1 MPISPGKKLG
11 PYEVTAPIGAGGMGE
26 VYRARD
32 SRLHREV
39 AIKILPSSF
48 TRDRERLQRFEREAR
63 SAAALNH
70 PNILAIFDVGT
81 EDDSPYIVSE
91 LLRGGT
97 LRDKLLAGL
106 LPRRL
111 AAEYAVEI
119 AHGLGAAHAKG
130 IVHRDLKPENVFIT
144 EDGLVKILDFGLA
157 KLTQPEEQET
167 TGPASS
173 NDTVTLA
180 TRPGAFLGTVGYMSP
195 EQVRNGRIDHR
206 SDIFSFGAILFEM
219 FSGRRAF
226 HGTTS
231 ADTISA
237 ILRDEPEALP
247 ENQAA
252 MPLAIQRITRHCLEK
267 DPERRYQNVDD
278 LAFDLEELSGL
289 QFDAPPAPP
298 VVTRIYPFWL
308 ALFAAG
314 VAVALAIL
322 VWRSGSTS
330 VPSYQRLTFQ
340 HGTIW
345 SARFG
350 PDGHTV
356 FYSASWN
363 GSPMSIFTT
372 RLEAL
377 ESRSQGLENAQVLAV
392 SSTGEMAVLVRRNY
406 LNHHLSLGT
415 LAELPILGGTP
426 REIMDS
432 VQQADWAPNATDLAV
447 VRQQGSTNRLEFPAG
462 KLLYQPDGWISDPR
476 VSPKGDKV
484 AFLEH
489 PVAGDSRGWIAVVD
503 LAGKRSVLSSE
514 WAGEEGM
521 AWAPDGTEI
530 WFTANQSGG
539 ANLLYAVNLS
549 GKLRVLATAPIN
561 LMLCDVS
568 RDGTVLLSSGNESS
582 EFVGLSPGSAK
593 ERDLSWLDWGA
604 IRDLSAD
611 GRTLVFTHFGEK
623 SGKNYSVYLRK
634 TDSPA
639 AVRLGEGSGWA
650 LSPDEKWVISILVN
664 PPQIN
669 LLPTG
674 AGEVKKLPA
683 GSIEEFGL
691 GASWLPDGKRILF
704 IGREHGHPPR
714 TYLQEI
720 EGGTPRP
727 VTPEGI
733 TGTLVS
739 ADGRYLLSADEHDK
753 KSLYPIEGG
762 APRVIAGLNDSDRV
776 LRWSSDGNSL
786 FVLENTELAA
796 KIYRLDLSKGKR
808 IFWKALSPADSAGIR
823 EFKNVLLT
831 PDGKYYVYGLTR
843 SMGSLYSARISH

>member
-1 MPISPGKKLG
+1 MPIPPGKRLG
-11 PYEVTAPIGAGGMGE
+11 PYEITASLGAGGMGE

-39 AIKILPSSF
+39 AIKILPSVF

-63 SAAALNH
+63 SAASLNH
-70 PNILAIFDVGT
+70 PNILAIYDVGA
-81 EDDSPYIVSE
+81 ENDSPYIVSE
-91 LLRGGT
+91 LLHGGT
-97 LRDKLLAGL
+97 LRDKLVAGL

-111 AAEYAVEI
+111 ATEYGVEI
-119 AHGLGAAHAKG
+119 ARGLSAAHAKG

-157 KLTQPEEQET
+157 KLTQPEEPESRE
-167 TGPASS
+167 PASS

-180 TRPGAFLGTVGYMSP
+180 TRTGAFLGTVGYMSP

-219 FSGRRAF
+219 FSGKRAF
-226 HGTTS
+226 HGSTS

-237 ILRDEPEALP
+237 ILRDEPEMLP
-247 ENQAA
+247 ESQAG
-252 MPLAIQRITRHCLEK
+252 MPVAIQRIIRHCLEK
-267 DPERRYQNVDD
+267 EPERRYQSVDD

-289 QFDAPPAPP
+289 QIEAPSEAR
-298 VVTRIYPFWL
+298 VAGKQYSTWL
-308 ALFAAG
+308 ALLVAGAALVLG
-314 VAVALAIL
+314 IL
-322 VWRSGSTS
+322 LWRPGSTS
-330 VPSYQRLTFQ
+330 APSYQRLTFQ
-340 HGTIW
+340 RGIVW

-363 GSPMSIFTT
+363 GEPMGIFTT
-372 RLEAL
+372 RLEGL
-377 ESRSQGLENAQVLAV
+377 ESRPQGLENAHLLAV
-392 SSTGEMAVLVRRNY
+392 SSAGEMAVLVRRSY
-406 LNHHLSLGT
+406 LSHHVSVGT

-426 REIMDS
+426 REIMDG
-432 VQQADWAPNATDLAV
+432 VQQADWAPNGTDLAI
-447 VRQQGSTNRLEFPAG
+447 VRQEGSRNQLEFPTG
-462 KLLYQPDGWISDPR
+462 KVLYQADGWISDPR
-476 VSPKGDKV
+476 VSPQGDKI

-489 PVAGDSRGWIAVVD
+489 PVAGDSRGWVSVVSLD
-503 LAGKRSVLSSE
+503 GKRTILSSE
-514 WAGEEGM
+514 WPGEEGL
-521 AWAPDGTEI
+521 AWGPDGKEV

-539 ANLLYAVNLS
+539 ANSLYAATLS
-549 GKLRVLATAPIN
+549 GKLRLIATAPISV
-561 LMLCDVS
+561 MLCDVS
-568 RDGTVLLSSGNESS
+568 RDGNVLLSSGNEAS
-582 EFVGLSPGSAK
+582 EFVGLSPDSAK
-593 ERDLSWLDWGA
+593 EHDLSWLDWGA
-604 IRDLSAD
+604 IRDLSSD
-611 GRTLVFTHFGEK
+611 GRTLIFSHFGEK

-691 GASWLPDGKRILF
+691 GASWLPNGKKILF
-704 IGREHGHPPR
+704 IGREHAHGPR
-714 TYLQEI
+714 TYMQEI
-720 EGGTPRP
+720 NAGTPHP
-727 VTPEGI
+727 VTPDGV

-739 ADGRYLLSADEHDK
+739 PDGKYLVAADEHNQK
-753 KSLYPIEGG
+753 AMYPIGGG
-762 APRVIAGLNDSDRV
+762 APQPISGLSDGDRI
-776 LRWSSDGNSL
+776 LRWSGDGQSL

-796 KIYRLDLSKGKR
+796 KVYQLEISSGRR
-808 IFWKALSPADSAGIR
+808 TFWKSLSPADPAGIR
-823 EFKNVLLT
+823 EFKTVLLT

-843 SMGSLYSARISH
+843 SLASLYLMHTQQ